1 MELSDQAVALLPG
14 ARGDLGALQDLP
26 HYTIQVNVN
35 YDARTFQGRARV
47 DYTNSERTPLDRL
60 YFRLFPNGDRTYG
73 NGSLTVTQVTVDGQ
87 SVETRLSLEDTVLE
101 VRLPRILKVGGKM
114 RIELEFAGEVPE
126 DFGSPENPTGY
137 GIYNFSDGVLALS
150 GWYPILAVFDDEGWN
165 LDPVYTVGD
174 SVYSD
179 AAFYT
184 VDVTARSDLVL
195 VATGVEARRQ
205 TLNGTTRYRFV
216 SGPARDFFMIMS
228 PDFQVVSETV
238 DGTTVNSYYLPKHER
253 GGQRALEVAVG
264 ALRTFNERFGPYP
277 YTELDIVDAP
287 MRNAGGV
294 EYPGIVLV
302 AGFLYNRSQQL
313 FFTVATAHEVAH
325 QWWYNVVGND
335 VIDEPWLDEALTT
348 FSSGLYF
355 EAVRGPAAYEE
366 LRTQWQRGYE
376 QIVERGE
383 DDLITLGLPHFE
395 GQDEAASYG
404 VVVYWKG
411 ALFFQAVRDTIG
423 DEAFFRALRNYYA
436 THKYRI
442 ATPEDLLN
450 AFEEAAGRQLDGLFQ
465 EWLYSAKS

>member
-1 MELSDQAVALLPG
+1 LLPG
-14 ARGDLGALQDLP
+14 ARGDLSALQNLP
-26 HYTIQVNVN
+26 RYTIQVDVN
-35 YDARTFQGRARV
+35 YDARTFQGREQV
-47 DYTNSERTPLDRL
+47 DYTNNERTPLDRL

-73 NGSLTVTQVTVDGQ
+73 DGSLTVTQVTVDGQ
-87 SVETRLSLEDTVLE
+87 SVETQLSLEDTVLE
-101 VRLPRILKVGGKM
+101 VRLPRILKVGEKM
-114 RIELEFAGEVPE
+114 QIELEFAGVVPE
-126 DFGSPENPTGY
+126 DFGGPENPTGY

-184 VDVTARSDLVL
+184 VDVTVRSDLVL
-195 VATGVEARRQ
+195 VATGVEVHRQ
-205 TLNGTTRYRFV
+205 GLNGTTRYRFV

-228 PDFQVVSETV
+228 PDFQVVSEMV
-238 DGTTVNSYYLPKHER
+238 DGTTVNSYYLPQHER
-253 GGQRALEVAVG
+253 GGRRALEVAVG

-277 YTELDIVDAP
+277 YTELEIVDAP

-302 AGFLYNRSQQL
+302 ADFLYDRSQQL
-313 FFTVATAHEVAH
+313 FFSVATAHEVAH

-355 EAVRGPAAYEE
+355 EAVRGPAAYQE
-366 LRTQWQRGYE
+366 LRAQWQRGYE

-383 DDLITLGLPHFE
+383 DDLVTLGLPHFE
-395 GQDEAASYG
+395 GRDEASSYG

-411 ALFFQAVRDTIG
+411 ALFFQAVRDAIG

-436 THKYRI
+436 THKYKI

-450 AFEEAAGRQLDGLFQ
+450 AFEEAAGRQLDGLYQ